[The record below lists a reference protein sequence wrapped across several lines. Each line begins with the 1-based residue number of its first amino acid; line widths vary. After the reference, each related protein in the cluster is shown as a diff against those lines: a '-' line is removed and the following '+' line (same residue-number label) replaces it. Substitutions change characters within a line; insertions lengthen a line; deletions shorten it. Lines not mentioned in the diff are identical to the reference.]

1 MRISWGNLEGKNKF
15 TTPEKTIC
23 ALDALKFTG
32 QIKEK
37 KQKKFRTK
45 KKCNP
50 AFHLIKFC
58 FNF

>member
-45 KKCNP
+45 KNVILR
-50 AFHLIKFC
+50 FTL
-58 FNF
+58 